1 LGDLSVTANTSE
13 VGTALYASPEQAGLS
28 DFDISDKTDMFSI
41 GMLCHMPALCCGWL
55 QWAQGSALSSARPLR
70 GGDGGAG
77 VILVELFVPFATH
90 MQRRSELTHARHQRW
105 AEIDGG
111 QLE

>member
-1 LGDLSVTANTSE
+1 
-13 VGTALYASPEQAGLS
+13 
-28 DFDISDKTDMFSI
+28 
-41 GMLCHMPALCCGWL
+41 
-55 QWAQGSALSSARPLR
+55 LR